1 MKYLIIIFLFIS
13 CSTTR
18 DVKLN
23 KSTFESG
30 TITTNNDVILKQET
44 ILNDIF
50 TIKPFDN
57 NKSMFLNGKEYKNV
71 VITKDKTKH
80 NVLIKTI
87 FNRQTITKIIDIT
100 KTKEIKK
107 TDYTSLFFI
116 LCLFVFLWFYL
127 PKVRSY
133 IRN

>member
-1 MKYLIIIFLFIS
+1 MKYLIIILLFIS

-30 TITTNNDVILKQET
+30 TITTNNDVVLKQET
-44 ILNDIF
+44 ILNNIF

-57 NKSMFLNGKEYKNV
+57 SKSMFLNGKEYKNV

-80 NVLIKTI
+80 NIVTKTI
-87 FNRQTITKIIDIT
+87 YNRQTITKTIEIT
-100 KTKEIKK
+100 KSKEIKK

-127 PKVRSY
+127 PKVRV
-133 IRN
+133 

>member
-71 VITKDKTKH
+71 ILTKDKTKH
-80 NVLIKTI
+80 NILTKTI
-87 FNRQTITKIIDIT
+87 YNRQTITKTIEIT

-127 PKVRSY
+127 PRVRF
-133 IRN
+133 

>member
-1 MKYLIIIFLFIS
+1 MKYLIIILLFIS

-23 KSTFESG
+23 KRTIESV

-57 NKSMFLNGKEYKNV
+57 SKSMFLNGKEYKNV
-71 VITKDKTKH
+71 IITKDKTKH
-80 NVLIKTI
+80 NILTKTI
-87 FNRQTITKIIDIT
+87 YNRQTITKTIEIT

-127 PKVRSY
+127 PNVRV
-133 IRN
+133 

>member
-1 MKYLIIIFLFIS
+1 MKYLIIIFLLIS

-30 TITTNNDVILKQET
+30 TITTNNDVILNQET

-71 VITKDKTKH
+71 VITKDKSKH
-80 NVLIKTI
+80 NILTKTI
-87 FNRQTITKIIDIT
+87 YNRQTITKTIEIT
-100 KTKEIKK
+100 KTKETKK

-127 PKVRSY
+127 PKVR
-133 IRN
+133 

>member
-23 KSTFESG
+23 KTTFESG
-30 TITTNNDVILKQET
+30 TITTNNDIVLKQET

-57 NKSMFLNGKEYKNV
+57 SKSMFLNGKEYKNI

-80 NVLIKTI
+80 NILAKTI
-87 FNRQTITKIIDIT
+87 YNRQTITKTIEIT
-100 KTKEIKK
+100 KSKEIKK

-127 PKVRSY
+127 PSVR
-133 IRN
+133 I

>member
-1 MKYLIIIFLFIS
+1 MKYLAIILLFIS

-30 TITTNNDVILKQET
+30 TITTNNDVVLNQET

-57 NKSMFLNGKEYKNV
+57 SKSMFLNGKEYKNV
-71 VITKDKTKH
+71 IITKDKSKH
-80 NVLIKTI
+80 NILIKTI
-87 FNRQTITKIIDIT
+87 YNRQTITKTIEIT
-100 KTKEIKK
+100 KNKEIKK

-127 PKVRSY
+127 PNVRV
-133 IRN
+133 

>member
-1 MKYLIIIFLFIS
+1 MKYLAIILLFIS

-18 DVKLN
+18 DVNLN
-23 KSTFESG
+23 KSTFKSE

-57 NKSMFLNGKEYKNV
+57 NKSMFFNGKEYKNV
-71 VITKDKTKH
+71 ILTKDKSKH
-80 NVLIKTI
+80 NIATKTI
-87 FNRQTITKIIDIT
+87 YNRQTITKTIEIT
-100 KTKEIKK
+100 KTKETKK

-127 PKVRSY
+127 PKVRV
-133 IRN
+133 

>member
-23 KSTFESG
+23 KSKFESG
-30 TITTNNDVILKQET
+30 TITTNNDIVLKQET

-57 NKSMFLNGKEYKNV
+57 SKSMFLNGKEYKNV
-71 VITKDKTKH
+71 IITKDKSKH
-80 NVLIKTI
+80 NVLTKTI
-87 FNRQTITKIIDIT
+87 YNKQTITKTIEIT

-127 PKVRSY
+127 PKVRV
-133 IRN
+133 

>member
-1 MKYLIIIFLFIS
+1 MKYLIILLLFIS

-23 KSTFESG
+23 KSTIKSG

-50 TIKPFDN
+50 SIKPFDN
-57 NKSMFLNGKEYKNV
+57 SKSMFLNGKEYKNV
-71 VITKDKTKH
+71 IITKDKTKH
-80 NVLIKTI
+80 NILTKTI
-87 FNRQTITKIIDIT
+87 YNRQTITKIIEIT

-116 LCLFVFLWFYL
+116 LCLFIFLWFYL
-127 PKVRSY
+127 PKVRV
-133 IRN
+133 

>member
-1 MKYLIIIFLFIS
+1 MKYLIILLLFIS

-23 KSTFESG
+23 KSEFESG
-30 TITTNNDVILKQET
+30 TITTNNDVVLKQET

-71 VITKDKTKH
+71 VITKDKSKH
-80 NVLIKTI
+80 NIATKTI
-87 FNRQTITKIIDIT
+87 YNRQTITKTIEMT

-127 PKVRSY
+127 PNVY
-133 IRN
+133 F

>member
-23 KSTFESG
+23 KSSFESG
-30 TITTNNDVILKQET
+30 TITTNNDIVLKQET

-71 VITKDKTKH
+71 IITKDKSKH
-80 NVLIKTI
+80 NILTKTI
-87 FNRQTITKIIDIT
+87 YNRQTITKTIEIT
-100 KTKEIKK
+100 KTKETKK

-116 LCLFVFLWFYL
+116 LCLFIFLWFYL
-127 PKVRSY
+127 PKVR
-133 IRN
+133 

>member
-1 MKYLIIIFLFIS
+1 MKYLIIILLFIS

-50 TIKPFDN
+50 KIKPFDN

-71 VITKDKTKH
+71 VITKDKSKH
-80 NVLIKTI
+80 NILTKTI
-87 FNRQTITKIIDIT
+87 YNRQTITKTIEIT
-100 KTKEIKK
+100 KVKETKK

-127 PKVRSY
+127 PK
-133 IRN
+133 IRV

>member
-30 TITTNNDVILKQET
+30 TITTNNDVVLKQET

-50 TIKPFDN
+50 IIKPFDN

-71 VITKDKTKH
+71 VITKDKSKS
-80 NVLIKTI
+80 NILKKTI
-87 FNRQTITKIIDIT
+87 YNRQVITKTIEITKI
-100 KTKEIKK
+100 KETKK

-127 PKVRSY
+127 PKVR
-133 IRN
+133 I

>member
-1 MKYLIIIFLFIS
+1 MKYLIIILLFIS

-30 TITTNNDVILKQET
+30 TITTNNDIILKQET

-71 VITKDKTKH
+71 IITKDKSKH
-80 NVLIKTI
+80 NILTKTI
-87 FNRQTITKIIDIT
+87 YNRQTITKTIEIT
-100 KTKEIKK
+100 KVKEIKK

-127 PKVRSY
+127 PKVKNY

>member
-71 VITKDKTKH
+71 VITKDKSKH
-80 NVLIKTI
+80 NILTKTI
-87 FNRQTITKIIDIT
+87 YNRQTITKTIEIT
-100 KTKEIKK
+100 KTKETKK

-127 PKVRSY
+127 PKVRV
-133 IRN
+133 

>member
-1 MKYLIIIFLFIS
+1 MKYLAIILLFIS

-23 KSTFESG
+23 KSSFESG

-44 ILNDIF
+44 VLNDIF

-71 VITKDKTKH
+71 IITKDKSKH
-80 NVLIKTI
+80 NILIKTI
-87 FNRQTITKIIDIT
+87 YNRQTITKTIEIT
-100 KTKEIKK
+100 KTKETKK

-127 PKVRSY
+127 PK
-133 IRN
+133 IRV

>member
-1 MKYLIIIFLFIS
+1 MKYLIIIILFIS

-18 DVKLN
+18 DIKLN

-30 TITTNNDVILKQET
+30 IITTNNDVVLKQET

-57 NKSMFLNGKEYKNV
+57 SKSMFLNGKEYKNV
-71 VITKDKTKH
+71 ILIKDKSKH
-80 NVLIKTI
+80 NIATKTI
-87 FNRQTITKIIDIT
+87 YNRQTITKTIEIT
-100 KTKEIKK
+100 KNKEIKK

-127 PKVRSY
+127 PKVRV
-133 IRN
+133 

>member
-1 MKYLIIIFLFIS
+1 MKYLIIILLFIS

-71 VITKDKTKH
+71 IITKDKSKH
-80 NVLIKTI
+80 NILKKTI
-87 FNRQTITKIIDIT
+87 YNRQTITKTIEIT
-100 KTKEIKK
+100 KIKEIKK

-127 PKVRSY
+127 PK
-133 IRN
+133 IRV

>member
-18 DVKLN
+18 DIKLN
-23 KSTFESG
+23 KSKFESG

-57 NKSMFLNGKEYKNV
+57 SKSMLLNGKEYKNV
-71 VITKDKTKH
+71 VITKDKSKHDILTKK
-80 NVLIKTI
+80 IY
-87 FNRQTITKIIDIT
+87 NRQTITKTIEIT

-116 LCLFVFLWFYL
+116 LCLFIFLWFYL
-127 PKVRSY
+127 PKVR
-133 IRN
+133 I

>member
-1 MKYLIIIFLFIS
+1 MKYLAIILLFIS

-71 VITKDKTKH
+71 IITKDKSKH
-80 NVLIKTI
+80 NIVTKTI
-87 FNRQTITKIIDIT
+87 YNRQTITKTIEVT
-100 KTKEIKK
+100 KSKETKK

-116 LCLFVFLWFYL
+116 LCLFIFLWFYL
-127 PKVRSY
+127 PKVR
-133 IRN
+133 I

>member
-1 MKYLIIIFLFIS
+1 MKYLAIILLFIS

-57 NKSMFLNGKEYKNV
+57 SKSMFLNGKEYKNV
-71 VITKDKTKH
+71 IITKDKSKH
-80 NVLIKTI
+80 NVATKTI
-87 FNRQTITKIIDIT
+87 YNRQTITKTIEIT
-100 KTKEIKK
+100 KVKEAKK

-127 PKVRSY
+127 PKVY
-133 IRN
+133 F

>member
-1 MKYLIIIFLFIS
+1 MKYLIIILLFIS

-23 KSTFESG
+23 KSTIESG
-30 TITTNNDVILKQET
+30 TITTNNDVVLKQET
-44 ILNDIF
+44 ILNNIF

-57 NKSMFLNGKEYKNV
+57 NKPMFLNGKEYKNV

-80 NVLIKTI
+80 NILTKTI
-87 FNRQTITKIIDIT
+87 YNRQTITKTIEIT
-100 KTKEIKK
+100 KTKETKK

-116 LCLFVFLWFYL
+116 LCLFIFLWFYL
-127 PKVRSY
+127 PKVKV
-133 IRN
+133 

>member
-23 KSTFESG
+23 KSTFKSE

-44 ILNDIF
+44 VLNDIF

-57 NKSMFLNGKEYKNV
+57 SKSMFLNGKEYRNV
-71 VITKDKTKH
+71 IITKDKTKH
-80 NVLIKTI
+80 NILTKTI
-87 FNRQTITKIIDIT
+87 YNRQTITKTIEIT
-100 KTKEIKK
+100 KTKETKK

-127 PKVRSY
+127 PKVR
-133 IRN
+133 I

>member
-30 TITTNNDVILKQET
+30 TITTNNDIILKQET

-71 VITKDKTKH
+71 IITKDKSKH
-80 NVLIKTI
+80 NIVTKTI
-87 FNRQTITKIIDIT
+87 YNRQTITKTIEIT

-127 PKVRSY
+127 PKVRG
-133 IRN
+133 

>member
-1 MKYLIIIFLFIS
+1 MKYLIIILLFIS

-57 NKSMFLNGKEYKNV
+57 SKSMFLNGKEYKNV
-71 VITKDKTKH
+71 VITKDKSKH
-80 NVLIKTI
+80 DILTKTI
-87 FNRQTITKIIDIT
+87 YNRQTITKTIEIT
-100 KTKEIKK
+100 KSKEIKK

-127 PKVRSY
+127 PKVRV
-133 IRN
+133 

>member
-1 MKYLIIIFLFIS
+1 MKYLIILLLFIS

-71 VITKDKTKH
+71 VITKDKSKH
-80 NVLIKTI
+80 NIVTKTI
-87 FNRQTITKIIDIT
+87 YNRQTITKTIEIT
-100 KTKEIKK
+100 KTKETKK

-127 PKVRSY
+127 PKVRV
-133 IRN
+133 

>member
-18 DVKLN
+18 DVNLN

-71 VITKDKTKH
+71 IITKDKSKH
-80 NVLIKTI
+80 NIATKTI
-87 FNRQTITKIIDIT
+87 YNRQTITKTIEIT
-100 KTKEIKK
+100 KVKETKK

-127 PKVRSY
+127 PKVRV
-133 IRN
+133 

>member
-1 MKYLIIIFLFIS
+1 MKYLAIILLFIS

-18 DVKLN
+18 DVKIN

-30 TITTNNDVILKQET
+30 TITTNNDVILKQEI

-57 NKSMFLNGKEYKNV
+57 SKSMFLNGNEYKNV

-80 NVLIKTI
+80 NTLTKTI
-87 FNRQTITKIIDIT
+87 YNRQTITKTIDIT

-127 PKVRSY
+127 PGVKV
-133 IRN
+133 

>member
-1 MKYLIIIFLFIS
+1 MKYLILIFLFIS

-30 TITTNNDVILKQET
+30 AITTNNDVILKQET

-57 NKSMFLNGKEYKNV
+57 SKSMFLNGKEYKNV
-71 VITKDKTKH
+71 IITKDKSKH
-80 NVLIKTI
+80 NILIKTI
-87 FNRQTITKIIDIT
+87 YNRQTITKTIEIT
-100 KTKEIKK
+100 KNKEIKK

-127 PKVRSY
+127 PNVRV
-133 IRN
+133 

>member
-1 MKYLIIIFLFIS
+1 MKYLAIILLFIS

-18 DVKLN
+18 DVNLN
-23 KSTFESG
+23 KSKIESG

-71 VITKDKTKH
+71 VITKDKSKH
-80 NVLIKTI
+80 NIATKTI
-87 FNRQTITKIIDIT
+87 YNRQTITKTIEIT
-100 KTKEIKK
+100 KNKEIKK

-127 PKVRSY
+127 PKVR
-133 IRN
+133 I

>member
-1 MKYLIIIFLFIS
+1 MKYLAIILLFIS

-23 KSTFESG
+23 KRTFESG

-57 NKSMFLNGKEYKNV
+57 NKPMFLNGKEYKNV
-71 VITKDKTKH
+71 VIRKDKTKH
-80 NVLIKTI
+80 NILTKTI
-87 FNRQTITKIIDIT
+87 YNRQTITKTIYVT
-100 KTKEIKK
+100 KVKEIKK

-116 LCLFVFLWFYL
+116 LCLFIFLWFYL
-127 PKVRSY
+127 PKVRV
-133 IRN
+133 

>member
-1 MKYLIIIFLFIS
+1 MKYLIILLLFIS

-23 KSTFESG
+23 KSTIESG

-71 VITKDKTKH
+71 IITKDKSKH
-80 NVLIKTI
+80 NILTKTI
-87 FNRQTITKIIDIT
+87 YIRQTITKTIEIT
-100 KTKEIKK
+100 KTKETKK

-127 PKVRSY
+127 PKVRV
-133 IRN
+133 

>member
-1 MKYLIIIFLFIS
+1 MKYLIILLLFIS

-23 KSTFESG
+23 KSTIELG
-30 TITTNNDVILKQET
+30 TITTNNDVILKQEA

-71 VITKDKTKH
+71 VITKDKSKH
-80 NVLIKTI
+80 NILTKTI
-87 FNRQTITKIIDIT
+87 YNRQTITKTIEIT
-100 KTKEIKK
+100 KTKETKK

-127 PKVRSY
+127 PKVRV
-133 IRN
+133 